1 MFEQFDL
8 PVCNM
13 PWLVKDIL
21 RDHRYGELIEI
32 SHHGYGTPDGEVDTD
47 AWNMTFV
54 NRDSG
59 VVTFVSHIYKGHD
72 CLALPAIEKISYWA
86 DWLDKGTQY
95 TTKFN
100 SDKTRT
106 TSIEEVAI
114 DNDLKRNMIYKM
126 LNKRTLEMEV
136 A

>member
-1 MFEQFDL
+1 
-8 PVCNM
+8 
-13 PWLVKDIL
+13 
-21 RDHRYGELIEI
+21 
-32 SHHGYGTPDGEVDTD
+32 
-47 AWNMTFV
+47 
-54 NRDSG
+54 
-59 VVTFVSHIYKGHD
+59 
-72 CLALPAIEKISYWA
+72 LPAIEKISYWA

-100 SDKTRT
+100 RDKTRT

-114 DNDLKRNMIYKM
+114 DNDLKRNMINKM